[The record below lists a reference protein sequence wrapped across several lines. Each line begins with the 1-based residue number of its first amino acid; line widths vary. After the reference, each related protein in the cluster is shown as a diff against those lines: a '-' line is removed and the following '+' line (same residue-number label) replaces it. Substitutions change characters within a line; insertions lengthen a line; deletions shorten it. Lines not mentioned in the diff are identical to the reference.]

1 MAVRAP
7 GRSLSIFHDGHARP
21 QGRADESS
29 FTTDTEG
36 SLQSKLERARKGAR
50 MSQVSR
56 RTWKGVCKANSNA
69 PVRARANTCLEVP
82 FSAHQHA
89 MIVAAGRSRPFSGN
103 FQAHRRAAGGLGVE

>member
-29 FTTDTEG
+29 FTTDMEG

-50 MSQVSR
+50 
-56 RTWKGVCKANSNA
+56 
-69 PVRARANTCLEVP
+69 ANTCLEVP
-82 FSAHQHA
+82 FSAHQYA